1 MHRAVAEQDVHPARM
16 LARQLLAIFQGWAS
30 VDGTALV
37 EDVVAA
43 DPESVDRLGIFPD
56 HQRLRGTVKDL
67 RQRDR
72 LVEDHRAS
80 RRIVDIRRECQT
92 PRPEHPAAVA
102 VGVIEDAADIS
113 IPKADSRLGHLG
125 LSLSFLV
132 VKG

>member
-1 MHRAVAEQDVHPARM
+1 MTGLRRPLKHPGVQGTQDDVSSSFEDIDRAVTKQKIH
-16 LARQLLAIFQGWAS
+16 
-30 VDGTALV
+30 
-37 EDVVAA
+37 
-43 DPESVDRLGIFPD
+43 
-56 HQRLRGTVKDL
+56 
-67 RQRDR
+67 RDR

-80 RRIVDIRRECQT
+80 RRIVGIRRECQT